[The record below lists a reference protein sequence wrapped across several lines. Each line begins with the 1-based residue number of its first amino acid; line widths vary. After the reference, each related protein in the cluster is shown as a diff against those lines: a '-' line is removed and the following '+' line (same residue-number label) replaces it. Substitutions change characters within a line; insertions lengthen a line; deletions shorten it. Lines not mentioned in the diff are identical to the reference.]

1 MNMEEICGKKPGTTI
16 YVYNDYTYNK
26 DSRNPNILRCNT
38 RRSSKCSGTL
48 KIDNNG
54 EVRLVQDHTHIQT
67 KWKVT
72 QFTMK
77 QEMLQLCRDTA
88 SPLKEIFDNVCRKYP
103 EIAATLSYATLKPTL
118 YRERIK
124 LRPSLPKDMETL
136 IANVSTYEPLERF
149 YKGNVTCRDGKKA
162 LIFSSN
168 DLLQELQTSTELY
181 VDGTFN
187 IVPRVPMM
195 SQMYTLHIRH
205 MNVGIAT
212 IFILS
217 ESRSSN
223 MYRAIWNKVIEL
235 VPMIR
240 QNLKFIMSDYEMAA
254 MKVINEQFPAVETHG
269 CWFHYNQALLRRW
282 RRLGLTD
289 APRIVLSMTMTMA
302 LAPSNC
308 FEEALSFIQF
318 EADQISHEYPTI
330 NDFLA
335 YVRKTWLPLA
345 SKVSVYDCPVRT
357 NNITESFHNVVG
369 RKFSKAHEN
378 VWNFLDN
385 LRKLII
391 DEELKLKRLKTTE
404 TNGHRT
410 SIKNKNRDNKILEI
424 QKYFAA
430 RRLPLNNFLR
440 FFSDG
445 CENIV
450 KKFLSKECNS
460 HSTSDEDSDRMY
472 SETNTLQNT
481 ENNAKIN
488 VERIPL
494 QELNCDERNSSRV
507 ECHKRKQEVSEE
519 NTDKE
524 NLNGEYKNSQK
535 QNKLPKLR
543 ELHVALQRIDEVP
556 KEQTV
561 KRINH

>member
-1 MNMEEICGKKPGTTI
+1 MNMEEICEKNPGTTI

-168 DLLQELQTSTELY
+168 ELLQELQTSTELY

-187 IVPRVPMM
+187 
-195 SQMYTLHIRH
+195 
-205 MNVGIAT
+205 GIAT

-302 LAPSNC
+302 LAPSDC

-410 SIKNKNRDNKILEI
+410 SIKNKNRDNKILDI

-561 KRINH
+561 KKNKPLRKNRKKKICRACCSTCIE